1 MRETENEFKDVIII
15 GAGFAGLG
23 MLHRVRQL
31 NLSARVYE
39 RATNVGGTWY
49 WNSYPGARCD
59 VESLDYQFA
68 FSDTLQRGWR
78 WNERFAEQK
87 EILAYLNYVA
97 DSLNLRNDIQFKT
110 SVEKAVFCETKKI
123 WQVVTDSGE
132 TTNAT
137 YLISAVGC
145 LSTPSMPKLPGLSS
159 YVGRW
164 YHTGNWPQ
172 QDMDF
177 SGLNVGVIG
186 TGSSGIQIIPEL
198 AKQAQSVMVF
208 QRSPNFSVP
217 ANNHRHTKTFT
228 DEYYDSFLA
237 KREQA
242 SRTTYGNANWSSYP
256 SALDVTDQRR
266 NEIYEE
272 YWNKGGAGFMVSFA
286 DVLTN
291 PKSNEFAADFIRGK
305 IDSIVKDKAL
315 ANILHPTDHAVGTKR
330 ICVDTNYYE
339 TFNKENV
346 TLVDVRQCPIQS
358 ITKTGLLT
366 LDDSYDLDVL
376 IFATGFDAITGT
388 LMRIDIRGRGGMKL
402 SNKWAKSPNNFL
414 GLSVAG
420 FPNFF
425 VITGPGSPS
434 VLSNMVLSIEQHVE
448 WIARCISF
456 VAEQGAKCI
465 EATEPAEKAWVA
477 HVNEIAQQTL
487 FPKNNSW
494 YLGSNIGGKARVFMP
509 YVGGIG
515 QYRKRCEKVVKDGY
529 TGFKV
534 S

>member
-164 YHTGNWPQ
+164 YHTGN
-172 QDMDF
+172 
-177 SGLNVGVIG
+177 
-186 TGSSGIQIIPEL
+186 
-198 AKQAQSVMVF
+198 
-208 QRSPNFSVP
+208 
-217 ANNHRHTKTFT
+217 
-228 DEYYDSFLA
+228 
-237 KREQA
+237 
-242 SRTTYGNANWSSYP
+242 
-256 SALDVTDQRR
+256 
-266 NEIYEE
+266 
-272 YWNKGGAGFMVSFA
+272 
-286 DVLTN
+286 
-291 PKSNEFAADFIRGK
+291 
-305 IDSIVKDKAL
+305 
-315 ANILHPTDHAVGTKR
+315 
-330 ICVDTNYYE
+330 
-339 TFNKENV
+339 
-346 TLVDVRQCPIQS
+346 
-358 ITKTGLLT
+358 
-366 LDDSYDLDVL
+366 
-376 IFATGFDAITGT
+376 
-388 LMRIDIRGRGGMKL
+388 
-402 SNKWAKSPNNFL
+402 
-414 GLSVAG
+414 
-420 FPNFF
+420 
-425 VITGPGSPS
+425 
-434 VLSNMVLSIEQHVE
+434 
-448 WIARCISF
+448 
-456 VAEQGAKCI
+456 
-465 EATEPAEKAWVA
+465 
-477 HVNEIAQQTL
+477 
-487 FPKNNSW
+487 
-494 YLGSNIGGKARVFMP
+494 
-509 YVGGIG
+509 
-515 QYRKRCEKVVKDGY
+515 
-529 TGFKV
+529 
-534 S
+534 